1 MDDEY
6 FVDAP
11 VVRTFVE
18 RVVAMADAEPRRD
31 RLVQALRPAFA
42 GLLAAGGWLPEPFTR
57 PNPSSG
63 MGGGIAQYLLYRR
76 ADRSITLHAAVFP
89 AGVASP
95 VHDHLAWGI
104 VGLYRGL
111 QEEDVYR
118 RADDGRTPGRAVL
131 EHVERR
137 RLVPGDCYTLLPPD
151 GDIHRVRTVSPEASI
166 SIHLLGN
173 DLGCIVRHRFDPEH
187 GVVVDFKSGWAN
199 VDCADPPARGVPT

>member
-18 RVVAMADAEPRRD
+18 RVVTMAAVETRRD
-31 RLVQALRPAFA
+31 RLVDSLQPAFA
-42 GLLAAGGWLPEPFTR
+42 ELLAADGWLPEPFTQ
-57 PNPSSG
+57 PNPNSG

-76 ADRSITLHAAVFP
+76 GDRSVTLHAAVFP

-95 VHDHLAWGI
+95 VHDHLAWGL
-104 VGLYRGL
+104 VGLYRGR

-118 RADDGRTPGRAVL
+118 RTDDGRTPGRAQL
-131 EHVERR
+131 ELVERR
-137 RLVPGDCYTLLPPD
+137 RIVPGECYTLLPPA
-151 GDIHRVRTVSPEASI
+151 GDIHRVRTISPEASI

-173 DLGCIVRHRFDPEH
+173 DLGCIVRHRFDPDAAA
-187 GVVVDFKSGWAN
+187 VVDFKSGWAN
-199 VDCADPPARGVPT
+199 VDCKDP